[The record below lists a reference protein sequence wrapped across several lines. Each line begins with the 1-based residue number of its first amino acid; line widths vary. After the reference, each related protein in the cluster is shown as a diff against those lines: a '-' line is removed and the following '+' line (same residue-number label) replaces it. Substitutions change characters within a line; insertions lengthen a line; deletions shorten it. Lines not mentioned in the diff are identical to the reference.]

1 MTAYVIRRILYAIP
15 IVIGVNLITFALFFF
30 VNTPDDM
37 ARAHLGAKRVTEEQ
51 IARWKRERGYQFPYF
66 YNDGWAE
73 IEVRQVSG
81 GEGSLRLPAQRA
93 GAYRLRVE
101 VPKPDK
107 GTLEVKITTDDTA
120 RLVLPRPSE
129 SDLLRFDVA
138 DQDLKEA
145 FFHLE
150 PIEGEYHSLTLAFH
164 PSKEAPLTIVR
175 LYFKEDR
182 SLVENF
188 TETIF
193 WKKSIQLLFFRFGTS
208 DDGRNIG
215 EEIRKRIRPSLAIT
229 IPIFLIG
236 LFVNITVAGIL
247 AFYRGTYLDFWGVVA
262 CVVMMSISILFYV
275 IGGQWLLGKTLR
287 LVPVSGYDTGLYAAK
302 FVLLPVV
309 IGVIGGIGNGV
320 RWYRTI
326 YLEEMGK
333 DYVRTARAKGLPE
346 SVVLYKHTLKNAMIP
361 ILTGVVVTI
370 PFLFIG
376 SLVLE
381 SFFAIP
387 GMGSFTLEAIQRQDF
402 AIVQAMVFLGSVLY
416 IVGLIM
422 TDISYTLVDPRI
434 RLE

>member
-51 IARWKRERGYQFPYF
+51 ISRWKRERGYQFPYF
-66 YNDGWAE
+66 YNDGWSE
-73 IEVRQVSG
+73 TEVRQVSG
-81 GEGSLRLPAQRA
+81 GDVSLRLPAQRA
-93 GAYRLRVE
+93 GEYRLRIA
-101 VPKPDK
+101 VPSPDK
-107 GTLEVKITTDDTA
+107 GTLEVEIATDETAHLFLPRGPEKGRIRIDLADRNQEAIFFRLETTEGTYHSLD
-120 RLVLPRPSE
+120 LSFRPSE
-129 SDLLRFDVA
+129 
-138 DQDLKEA
+138 
-145 FFHLE
+145 
-150 PIEGEYHSLTLAFH
+150 G
-164 PSKEAPLTIVR
+164 APLAVVR
-175 LYFKEDR
+175 LCFKEHLSFTER
-182 SLVENF
+182 F

-193 WKKSIQLLFFRFGTS
+193 WKKSVRLLFFRFGTS

-215 EEIRKRIRPSLAIT
+215 EEIRKRIKPSLAVT
-229 IPIFLIG
+229 LPIFLIG
-236 LFVNITVAGIL
+236 LAVNITVAGIL
-247 AFYRGTYLDFWGVVA
+247 AFYRGTYLDFWGVVT
-262 CVVMMSISILFYV
+262 CVVMMSVSILFYV
-275 IGGQWLLGKTLR
+275 IGGQWLLGKALR

-309 IGVIGGIGNGV
+309 IGIIGGIGNGV

-346 SVVLYKHTLKNAMIP
+346 SVVLYKHMLKNAMIP
-361 ILTGVVVTI
+361 ILTGVVVSI